1 MKVINRWKSGL
12 LVVSLLIGFGV
23 YLLLANGEI
32 CLDDPMILSTGL
44 AFTALVVLTFF
55 VIGLLWSPKSRLLKI
70 DFCSAGTWAVLGA
83 SGLLIS
89 AFFVTLVG
97 YCSMSFQQLFLALSF
112 FFLALMSG
120 GIFLFLHIYNDC
132 FENECRC

>member
-1 MKVINRWKSGL
+1 MKVINRWKSAL

-55 VIGLLWSPKSRLLKI
+55 VIGLLWSPKSL
-70 DFCSAGTWAVLGA
+70 C
-83 SGLLIS
+83 
-89 AFFVTLVG
+89 
-97 YCSMSFQQLFLALSF
+97 
-112 FFLALMSG
+112 
-120 GIFLFLHIYNDC
+120 
-132 FENECRC
+132 